1 MNVNDIKQYVSQDAI
16 RALMRDGAKP
26 EDIAKVFTEQINAVL
41 AEQNTNAQ
49 KIKDAK
55 AVVDF
60 LVKYYPVIF
69 EGLTIETFLKALD
82 DLQEVLEPIAK
93 AVDEVKASLDNKE
106 NVKKEIKVTPDKA
119 NMSFDDL
126 LQMFSK

>member
-49 KIKDAK
+49 KSKDAK
-55 AVVDF
+55 VVVDF
-60 LVKYYPVIF
+60 LVKYYPIVF
-69 EGLTIETFLKALD
+69 EGLTVETFLKALD
-82 DLQEVLEPIAK
+82 DLQDVLEPIAK

-106 NVKKEIKVTPDKA
+106 NVKKDIKPDKT

>member
-49 KIKDAK
+49 KSKDAK
-55 AVVDF
+55 VVVDF

>member
-49 KIKDAK
+49 KSKDAK
-55 AVVDF
+55 VVVDF
-60 LVKYYPVIF
+60 LVKYYPIVF
-69 EGLTIETFLKALD
+69 EGLTVETFLKALD

-106 NVKKEIKVTPDKA
+106 NVKKDIKPNST

>member
-49 KIKDAK
+49 KSKDAK
-55 AVVDF
+55 TVVDF
-60 LVKYYPVIF
+60 LVKYYPIIF
-69 EGLTIETFLKALD
+69 EGLTVETFLKALD

-106 NVKKEIKVTPDKA
+106 NIKKDIKPEKA

>member
-49 KIKDAK
+49 KSKDAK
-55 AVVDF
+55 VVVDF
-60 LVKYYPVIF
+60 LVKYYPIVF
-69 EGLTIETFLKALD
+69 EGLTVETFLKALD

-106 NVKKEIKVTPDKA
+106 NVKKDIKPEKA

>member
-1 MNVNDIKQYVSQDAI
+1 MNVNDLKKYISQDAI

-26 EDIAKVFTEQINAVL
+26 EDIAKTFTEQINAVL

-49 KIKDAK
+49 KSKDAK
-55 AVVDF
+55 VVVDF
-60 LVKYYPVIF
+60 LVKYYPMIF
-69 EGLTIETFLKALD
+69 EGLTVETFLKALD

-93 AVDEVKASLDNKE
+93 AVNEVKASLDNKD
-106 NVKKEIKVTPDKA
+106 NVKEVKVKPDKT

>member
-49 KIKDAK
+49 KSKDAK
-55 AVVDF
+55 VVVDF
-60 LVKYYPVIF
+60 LVKYYPIVF
-69 EGLTIETFLKALD
+69 EGLTVETFLKALD

-106 NVKKEIKVTPDKA
+106 NVKKDIKPDKT

>member
-106 NVKKEIKVTPDKA
+106 NVKKEIKVTPDKT

>member
-41 AEQNTNAQ
+41 AEQNTNTQ
-49 KIKDAK
+49 KVKDAK

>member
-60 LVKYYPVIF
+60 LVKYYPIIF

>member
-49 KIKDAK
+49 KSKDAK
-55 AVVDF
+55 VVVDF
-60 LVKYYPVIF
+60 LVKYYPIVF
-69 EGLTIETFLKALD
+69 EGLTVETFLKALD

-106 NVKKEIKVTPDKA
+106 NVKKDIKPDKA